1 MLQNLAQGA
10 AYDRERQ
17 LFSLTDESA
26 VINPRSIAQS
36 FLYGYAG
43 GVLLGGVTGGADLA
57 LRRVRSGEA
66 RAALKSE
73 VTRQAEAAGV
83 QLTQAET
90 EAMTDAVTAELMR
103 ELGETSNNATWRRDT
118 NAPQP
123 GANVTAAALARM
135 EGSAGNAA

>member
-73 VTRQAEAAGV
+73 VTRQAEAAG
-83 QLTQAET
+83 AS
-90 EAMTDAVTAELMR
+90 
-103 ELGETSNNATWRRDT
+103 GGRDKG
-118 NAPQP
+118 P
-123 GANVTAAALARM
+123 GRHAAHVLHRALRH
-135 EGSAGNAA
+135 